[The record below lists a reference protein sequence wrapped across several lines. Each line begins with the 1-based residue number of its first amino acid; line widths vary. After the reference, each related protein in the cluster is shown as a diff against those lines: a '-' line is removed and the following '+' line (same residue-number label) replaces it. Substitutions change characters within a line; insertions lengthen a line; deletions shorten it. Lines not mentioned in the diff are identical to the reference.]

1 MTRRDNAQRCG
12 YIAIAGR
19 PNVGKSTLLN
29 RFVGQKLAI
38 TAHKPQTTR
47 HAILGVKTAGH
58 EQFIFIDTPGIHGAA
73 SGGKALNRVLNR
85 TASSAVREMDAVLLV
100 VQAGVWNDNDQ
111 RAFDT
116 VAASGAPLLIAVN
129 KIDSLKR
136 LQDLLPYLAR
146 LPQSDAIRAVMPL
159 SARSG
164 KGVAELESELSALLP
179 EGEHVYAEDELT
191 DRSARFLAAE
201 LVREPLTRM
210 LDQELPYALTVEIEK
225 YEVEG
230 RMHHIHAVIWV
241 EREGQK
247 AIVIGKGGAQLKEIG
262 RRARESMQRLF
273 DAPVNLQL
281 WVKVKAGWADDE
293 RALRS
298 LGFEE

>member
-1 MTRRDNAQRCG
+1 VTPADKVPRCG
-12 YIAIAGR
+12 RIAIAGR

-29 RFVGQKLAI
+29 RLIGQKLAI

-47 HAILGVKTAGH
+47 HAILGVKTSGRD
-58 EQFIFIDTPGIHGAA
+58 QFVFIDTPGIHGG
-73 SGGKALNRVLNR
+73 GGKALNRVLNR
-85 TASSAVREMDAVLLV
+85 TAGSAVREMDAVLLV
-100 VQAGVWNDNDQ
+100 VQAGVWNDDDQ

-116 VAASGAPLLIAVN
+116 VVASAAPLLIAVN
-129 KIDSLKR
+129 KIDTLKR

-146 LPQSDAIRAVMPL
+146 LPQSDAIRAVVPL

-164 KGVAELESELSALLP
+164 KGVAELEGELAALLP
-179 EGEHVYAEDELT
+179 AGEHAYAEDELT

-225 YEVEG
+225 YEVDG

-241 EREGQK
+241 ERDGQK

-281 WVKVKAGWADDE
+281 WVKVKSGWADDE